1 MPKQEKGKSHST
13 RPVSRRPPSWCRYQP
28 EEVEAFVI
36 KLAKDGHSLSKI
48 GTILRDK
55 YAIPLVKPIT
65 GKSISDILESAGL
78 ASSMPEDLANLIK
91 KAKSLTVHME
101 KNKKDLHNKRAL
113 QVIEARIYKLSRYY
127 KRRGVL
133 PPKWKYEAK
142 VAIIS

>member
-48 GTILRDK
+48 GTILRDQ

-91 KAKSLTVHME
+91 KAQSLTVHME